1 MKQNPLIYLIVA
13 FTWTWSCWIGAYFVS
28 LASGHSLVT
37 GGTLFDL
44 IAQFPADKGWLP
56 QLLFALGVYG
66 PLIGFLLVGRGE
78 KRPPIATTDATPF
91 AAMAA
96 LIPLVVGIP
105 TVVISLLL
113 GYFSPS
119 TAAPGASLGLIGL
132 YFISN
137 FITSGTEEFGWRG
150 FLFPYLRQKEA
161 GFWPATWKG
170 GIIWAVW
177 HYPLMVMLYSGLG
190 LGVLLPTLV
199 GFTAGIVA
207 MNYITNFIY
216 DKTQSLPVVMGLHAL
231 NNTVNFGIMF
241 FFPATP
247 LLFLTS
253 LVAWAVVAYLDKKY
267 HLT

>member
-1 MKQNPLIYLIVA
+1 MKQNPLIYLIAA
-13 FTWTWSCWIGAYFVS
+13 FGWTWSCWIGAYFIS

-44 IAQFPADKGWLP
+44 FALIPADKGWLP

-78 KRPPIATTDATPF
+78 QRPTSKSDASRF
-91 AAMAA
+91 AALAVLLPL
-96 LIPLVVGIP
+96 LIGVP
-105 TVVISLLL
+105 TVVVSLIL
-113 GYFSPS
+113 GYFNPGGA
-119 TAAPGASLGLIGL
+119 TPGALLGLIGL
-132 YFISN
+132 YFVSN
-137 FITSGTEEFGWRG
+137 FLTSGTEEWGWRG
-150 FLFPYLRQKEA
+150 FLFPYLRHKEA

-177 HYPLMVMLYSGLG
+177 HYPLMIFLYLG
-190 LGVLLPTLV
+190 QGPWVLLPTLV

-216 DKTQSLPVVMGLHAL
+216 EKTQSLPLVMGLHAL
-231 NNTVNFGIMF
+231 NNTVNFAIML
-241 FFPATP
+241 FFPGTP

-253 LVAWAVVAYLDKKY
+253 LMAWAVVAYLDKK
-267 HLT
+267 HRLA